1 MRLSAVA
8 LAAAALPP
16 LALAAPA
23 SVPAPR
29 SLSSLL
35 TSYLPPSVD
44 PFYRAPSA
52 GALAAAAPGDIL
64 ATRAVHTAYDAVA
77 QTTHQVLYRTTGAD
91 GEPDATVATLFR
103 PLVPAQPARIML
115 LMPPTDSAC
124 VDCQT
129 SYALVNHRNPLD
141 ISLTTATALNA
152 ATNGLDILAGLS
164 KGWFVALPDHE
175 GSKAAFISGVSE
187 AFAGL
192 DGLRALLHDEEILPA
207 AERDGYKAVIHGY
220 SGGGHGSAWATQ
232 FLGTYGKGLNVIAA
246 AYGGVPVD
254 LFATLKGLNKSLFAS
269 LAFSALAGMANAYP
283 ELDAWIAA
291 NVNARGKAK
300 FAQARS
306 DCNSFIS
313 APGAD
318 VYSYLTRGAAA
329 LDDPVPQKYF
339 ALGLLGQPL
348 SAEQTGGAAATDG
361 RIAVPTFQYHSAS
374 DEIVAY
380 GPVPGYVADQCARGA
395 RITLATTAL
404 SGHITALI
412 EFLGDAYIFM
422 DNAFAGRFGAEGCSE
437 QHSIVA
443 PLFSKAYVDAIGAQ
457 AWNQVRALNGR
468 NVGGEVV
475 HLPA

>member
-1 MRLSAVA
+1 MRLSLV
-8 LAAAALPP
+8 LLALPSV
-16 LALAAPA
+16 ALAAPA
-23 SVPAPR
+23 VANDPR
-29 SLSSLL
+29 SLASLL
-35 TSYLPPSVD
+35 TSYLPPSLD
-44 PFYRAPSA
+44 PFYKPPPTFSRSA
-52 GALAAAAPGDIL
+52 RGTVLAARD
-64 ATRAVHTAYDAVA
+64 VHTAYDGVA
-77 QTTHQVLYRTTGAD
+77 SRTRQVLYRTTGAR
-91 GEPDATVATLFR
+91 GEADATVATLFR
-103 PLVPAQPARIML
+103 PLVPAMPPRIML

-175 GSKAAFISGVSE
+175 GSKAAFISGVTE

-192 DGLRALLHDEEILPA
+192 DGLRALLNEGEVLRPE
-207 AERDGYKAVIHGY
+207 ERDGYKAVIHGY

-232 FLGTYGKGLNVIAA
+232 FLSTYGAGLNVIAA

-283 ELDAWIAA
+283 ELDAWISA
-291 NVNARGKAK
+291 NVNACGRTK

-318 VYSYLTRGAAA
+318 VYSYLTKGAAA
-329 LDDPVPQKYF
+329 LDEPLPQKYF
-339 ALGLLGQPL
+339 ALGLLGQPIT
-348 SAEQTGGAAATDG
+348 ARQTGGAAGTDG
-361 RIAVPTFQYHSAS
+361 RIGIPTFQYHSAS

-395 RITLATTAL
+395 RITFATTAL

-412 EFLGDAYIFM
+412 AFLGDAYIFM
-422 DNAFAGRFGAEGCSE
+422 DNAFEGRFGPEGCST
-437 QHSIVA
+437 QNSIVA
-443 PLFSKAYVDAIGAQ
+443 PLFSPAYVQAIGEQ
-457 AWNQVRALNGR
+457 AWKQVRGLNGR
-468 NVGGEVV
+468 NVGGETVR
-475 HLPA
+475 LPGA